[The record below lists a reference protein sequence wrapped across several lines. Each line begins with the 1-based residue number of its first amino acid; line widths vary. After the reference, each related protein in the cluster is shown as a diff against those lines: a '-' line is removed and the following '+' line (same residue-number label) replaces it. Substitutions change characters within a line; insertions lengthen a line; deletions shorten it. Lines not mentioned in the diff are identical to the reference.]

1 MKISGVSRLFLTAV
15 LTSALLLASC
25 GGTDEALAL
34 QKVEIFAADAGPLV
48 IEAFDVEKGDEQQNP
63 PQDSQPTTRW
73 ASHKLRVKNTST
85 KFVYLDDPRT
95 GALAG
100 DDKRM
105 AAGLGC
111 GVVVETDGELI
122 TTCTMQYAARAIPAN
137 GEIELETVSLY
148 TEQPG
153 LQPLEPGRYEFKWAL
168 RYRDDRPFAQLLEDG
183 PAVHAAE
190 VTTTYVVN

>member
-1 MKISGVSRLFLTAV
+1 MKSAGISRLLLTAV
-15 LTSALLLASC
+15 LISALLLAGC

-48 IEAFDVEKGDEQQNP
+48 IEAFGVEKGDNQQSAP
-63 PQDSQPTTRW
+63 EDSQPTTRW
-73 ASHKLRVKNTST
+73 ASHKLRVKNTSAAP
-85 KFVYLDDPRT
+85 VYLDDPRT
-95 GALAG
+95 GALVG

-111 GVVVETDGELI
+111 GVVVEANAELV
-122 TTCTMQYAARAIPAN
+122 TSCTMQYAAREIPAN
-137 GEIELETVSLY
+137 GEIELDTVALY
-148 TEQPG
+148 TDQPG
-153 LQPLEPGRYEFKWAL
+153 LQPLEAGRYEFEWAL

-183 PAVHAAE
+183 PAVHTAE